1 MKNHIIKNKED
12 SFGYLTNRAGS
23 QMMKAMRDSLTTAG
37 IEMPPEQM
45 MVLFQLWEKDGI
57 NQKELVDGSFKDKTS
72 ITRGIHSLE
81 KHNLVVRITDE
92 NDKRNKKIYLT
103 QKGKKMEKIVKPL
116 AYETQGQA
124 IKGISKKDLEVCKKV
139 LNKIYENLK

>member
-1 MKNHIIKNKED
+1 MKKYIIKGKED

-23 QMMKAMRDSLTTAG
+23 QLMKAMREKLMVAG
-37 IEMPPEQM
+37 VEIPPEQM
-45 MVLFQLWEKDGI
+45 MVLFHLWEKDGV
-57 NQKELVDGSFKDKTS
+57 NQKELVNTSFKDKTS

-124 IKGISKKDLEVCKKV
+124 IKGISKKDLEICKKV

>member
-1 MKNHIIKNKED
+1 MKKNIIKGKED

-23 QMMKAMRDSLTTAG
+23 QMMKSMKEKLIAAG

-57 NQKELVDGSFKDKTS
+57 HQKQLVEDSFKDKTS

-92 NDKRNKKIYLT
+92 ADKRNKKIYLT
-103 QKGKKMEKIVKPL
+103 KKGKDMEKMVKPL
-116 AYETQGQA
+116 AYEMQGLA
-124 IKGISKKDLEVCKKV
+124 IKGILKKDLETCKMV
-139 LNKIYENLK
+139 LNKIYENLI